1 MLILVKLLF
10 LGLHSRVE
18 ADTRHRVGEDRYQVM
33 GKVDGRLFVVIYT
46 TRARA
51 IRLIS
56 ARKANQRELQRYED
70 HTHAH

>member
-1 MLILVKLLF
+1 MIKQDF
-10 LGLHSRVE
+10 FDTDSRAQ
-18 ADTRHRVGEDRYQVM
+18 ADTRHSVGEDRYQVM

-56 ARKANQRELQRYED
+56 TRKDNQRELKRYED